1 MEIRRTPIFT
11 LGKNERLK
19 NRKPIEALFQKGDSI
34 KTTSFILLYQKSTF
48 QNEPSIKMMFIVSKK
63 NYGLAHDRNQIKR
76 WMREAYRTQKLSI
89 LKKVTEKQQSWDAG
103 IMYTGKKLPNFDY
116 VQSKI
121 KELLMHWE
129 AKIAESE

>member
-19 NRKPIEALFQKGDSI
+19 NKKPIEALFQNGESI
-34 KTTSFILLYQKSTF
+34 KATSFILLYQKSML
-48 QNEPSIKMMFIVSKK
+48 QNEKAIKMMFIVSKK

-89 LKKVTEKQQSWDAG
+89 QKTAIEKQQSWNAG
-103 IMYTGKKLPNFDY
+103 IMYTGKKLPNYDY

-121 KELLMHWE
+121 AELLLSWE
-129 AKIAESE
+129 AKIVETA